1 MISGAVAVQVWRGG
15 WQAGTRDVAP
25 EVPVALVYDG
35 GTEAVMM
42 ASPSDL
48 EDFGIG
54 FSCTERIVASAAEIA
69 DIQVVAVEYGMEVR
83 MFLSGAQRERLIDR
97 RRLRA
102 GPSGCGL
109 CGIESLAEAVAPL
122 PVSASDVRVTPEEVI
137 AAMRALSPLQVL
149 NRSTS
154 AMHAAALFRP
164 GEGIIAVR
172 EDVGRHN
179 ALDKLQGALVRSGRT
194 ARDGVI
200 LMTSRISIELVQ
212 KAAVMGASV
221 LAAISAPTSL
231 AIEQARRCGLTLVG
245 IVRPDGL
252 ELFAGEERLRHAP

>member
-1 MISGAVAVQVWRGG
+1 MTPETVETQVWRGA
-15 WQAGTRDVAP
+15 WQSSSRAVAP

-42 ASPSDL
+42 ASPTDL

-54 FSCTERIVASAAEIA
+54 FSCTERIVASAREIS
-69 DIQVVAVEYGMEVR
+69 DICVVAVEHGVEVR
-83 MFLSGAQRERLIDR
+83 MSLSGMQKERLMER

-102 GPSGCGL
+102 GPAGCGL
-109 CGIESLAEAVAPL
+109 CGIESLSEAVPPL
-122 PVSASDVRVTPEEVI
+122 PALEAAIDVTPGDII
-137 AAMRALSPLQVL
+137 AAMRDLSSLQVL
-149 NRSTS
+149 NRVTS

-179 ALDKLQGALVRSGRT
+179 ALDKLQGALVRSDRT
-194 ARDGVI
+194 ARGGVI
-200 LMTSRISIELVQ
+200 LMSSRISIELVQ

-231 AIEQARRCGLTLVG
+231 AIDQARRCGLTLVG

-252 ELFAGEERLRHAP
+252 EVFSGEGRLRHAP

>member
-1 MISGAVAVQVWRGG
+1 MTPETVETQVWRGT
-15 WQAGTRDVAP
+15 WQAGSRAVAP

-42 ASPSDL
+42 ASPTDL

-54 FSCTERIVASAAEIA
+54 FSCTERIVSSAREIS
-69 DIQVVAVEYGMEVR
+69 DIRVVAVEHGMEVR
-83 MFLSGAQRERLIDR
+83 MSLSGAQRERLIDR

-102 GPSGCGL
+102 GPAGCGL
-109 CGIESLAEAVAPL
+109 CGIESLAEAVPPL
-122 PVSASDVRVTPEEVI
+122 PVSGAGVGVMPGDII
-137 AAMRALSPLQVL
+137 AAMRALPPLQVL
-149 NRSTS
+149 NRATS

-164 GEGIIAVR
+164 GEGIIALR

-179 ALDKLQGALVRSGRT
+179 ALDKLQGALVRSDRT

-200 LMTSRISIELVQ
+200 LITSRISIELVQ

-245 IVRPDGL
+245 VVRSDGL
-252 ELFAGEERLRHAP
+252 EMFTGEERLRHAT

>member
-1 MISGAVAVQVWRGG
+1 
-15 WQAGTRDVAP
+15 
-25 EVPVALVYDG
+25 
-35 GTEAVMM
+35 
-42 ASPSDL
+42 
-48 EDFGIG
+48 
-54 FSCTERIVASAAEIA
+54 
-69 DIQVVAVEYGMEVR
+69 
-83 MFLSGAQRERLIDR
+83 
-97 RRLRA
+97 
-102 GPSGCGL
+102 
-109 CGIESLAEAVAPL
+109 
-122 PVSASDVRVTPEEVI
+122 VTPEEVI
-137 AAMRALSPLQVL
+137 AAMRALSPLQVR
-149 NRSTS
+149 NHSTS

-194 ARDGVI
+194 ARDGVV

-245 IVRPDGL
+245 IVRTDGL
-252 ELFAGEERLRHAP
+252 ELFTGEERLRHAP